1 MAQTEKGEAMEIL
14 EAIYAW
20 LCDQLVGHWLIY
32 VINLGAVAVIGL
44 LFGKRRFDRL
54 DQRFNRQDRTLEA
67 VLANSSGKTE
77 TDRASNLA
85 QRIDN
90 SEWDWTRFKRS
101 DKAQEILAE
110 MREQQERDGGPR
122 LP

>member
-1 MAQTEKGEAMEIL
+1 METW

-20 LCDQLVGHWLIY
+20 LCNQLVGHWLIY
-32 VINLGAVAVIGL
+32 VINLGVVAMIGY
-44 LFGKRRFDRL
+44 LFGKRRFDR
-54 DQRFNRQDRTLEA
+54 QDRMLEA
-67 VLANSSGKTE
+67 LLAKSEGKTE

-101 DKAQEILAE
+101 GKAQEILAE